1 MNSSV
6 VGVVGAGVMGVGVA
20 QSLAQTGYRV
30 IIPYLRGYGTTRFL
44 ADDTI
49 RNGQPSALAADIIV
63 SAQDGK
69 FVRASAVVDGETI
82 VVSAA
87 GVSAPTQV
95 RFGWHKTTNPNL
107 INQAGLPAAPFQTN
121 NWQGGTGE

>member
-1 MNSSV
+1 MK
-6 VGVVGAGVMGVGVA
+6 
-20 QSLAQTGYRV
+20 
-30 IIPYLRGYGTTRFL
+30 
-44 ADDTI
+44 ADDGKI
-49 RNGQPSALAADIIV
+49 RLTFAHTGGGLKTRDGKAPAEFEIAGE
-63 SAQDGK
+63 DGK
-69 FVRASAVVDGETI
+69 FVRAIAVVDGATV

-95 RFGWHKTTNPNL
+95 RFGWHKAANPTL